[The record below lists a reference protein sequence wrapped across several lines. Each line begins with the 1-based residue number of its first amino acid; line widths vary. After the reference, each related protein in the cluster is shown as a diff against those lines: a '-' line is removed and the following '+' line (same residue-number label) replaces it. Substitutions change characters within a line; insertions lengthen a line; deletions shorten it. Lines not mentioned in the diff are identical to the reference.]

1 MTKKIAPRLALIIL
15 AAASLGAC
23 SGMQERL
30 DRIGRAPDLSPIE
43 NPATAAGYVPVSL
56 PMPNDPQQLGGRPSS
71 ASLWQTGSR
80 AFFKDNRA
88 ARVGDILTVAIDID
102 EEAKLENDTTR
113 KRASTEGMGLNA
125 LLGLEAVA
133 GQALPSGYNPAGA
146 VDLDSDT
153 STNGS
158 GSVDRSEAVK
168 LTVAAVVTQVLPNGN
183 LVIQGRQE
191 VRVNFE
197 VRELLIAG
205 IVRPSDI
212 SAANTIKHTQIAE
225 ARISYGGRGQITDVQ
240 QPRYGQQF
248 LDVVLPF

>member
-1 MTKKIAPRLALIIL
+1 MTKKL
-15 AAASLGAC
+15 AARVALVALTASLGAC
-23 SGMQERL
+23 SGLTERL
-30 DRIGRAPDLSPIE
+30 DRIGRAPDLTPIA
-43 NPATAAGYVPVSL
+43 NPTTAAGYVPVSL
-56 PMPNDPQQLGGRPSS
+56 PMPNDPQGRAAGASS

-102 EEAKLENDTTR
+102 EEAKMSNETKR
-113 KRASTEGMGLNA
+113 KRAATEGMGLNA
-125 LLGLEAVA
+125 LLGLEGAA
-133 GQALPSGYNPAGA
+133 GQLLPEGYSPSGA

-153 STNGS
+153 ATNGT

-168 LTVAAVVTQVLPNGN
+168 LTIAAVVTQVLPNGN
-183 LVIQGRQE
+183 LVIQGSQE
-191 VRVNFE
+191 VRVNYE

-240 QPRYGQQF
+240 QPRYGQQL